1 MHWRCDHAHD
11 KLHVL
16 HPPTQRSL
24 RRRRVRDAGLNA
36 GTLERAAVRN
46 VALAALALGGC
57 AIAFAPIF
65 VRVSETGPTASAFWR
80 VALAVPFLGIWTL
93 LTARPAVTRNAFSW
107 PLAVAGLAFAGDLA
121 VWHLSILY
129 TSVANATL
137 LANLAPLFVTV
148 GGFLLFR
155 ERVTRLFL
163 AGMTLALA
171 GAFVLVGPSF
181 ALGRSAL
188 AGDALGVLTALFYG
202 VYFLAIK
209 QLRDSR
215 DTAHIMAM
223 STVISALALAPIAL
237 LSGEPLLPATADG
250 WLVLLGLAL
259 VCQTVGQGL
268 IAFAMAHLPASLS
281 AVSLLIQPVM
291 ATCYAWWLLG
301 ERVSALQLAGG
312 VIVLAGIYLA
322 RRGSLAPGL

>member
-1 MHWRCDHAHD
+1 M
-11 KLHVL
+11 
-16 HPPTQRSL
+16 
-24 RRRRVRDAGLNA
+24 RDAGLNVA
-36 GTLERAAVRN
+36 GLPRAAVRN

-65 VRVSETGPTASAFWR
+65 VRLSETGPTASAFWR
-80 VALAVPFLGIWTL
+80 VALAVPFLGAWSV
-93 LTARPAVTRNAFSW
+93 LTTRATVTRRAFPW
-107 PLAVAGLAFAGDLA
+107 PLVIAGLAFAADLG

-148 GGFLLFR
+148 GGYLLFR

-163 AGMTLALA
+163 GGMALALV

-181 ALGRSAL
+181 SLGRTAL
-188 AGDALGVLTALFYG
+188 LGDLLGVLTALFYG
-202 VYFLAIK
+202 AYFLAIK

-215 DTAHIMAM
+215 NTAHIMAM
-223 STVISALALAPIAL
+223 STVISALALAPLAL
-237 LSGEPLLPATADG
+237 LSGEPLLPATAGG

-259 VCQTVGQGL
+259 VCQTVGQSL
-268 IAFAMAHLPASLS
+268 IAFAMAHLPASFS

-301 ERVSALQLAGG
+301 ERVSMPQLAGG

-322 RRGSLAPGL
+322 RRGSRAPGL